1 MNLKSNQMYF
11 LVAFLMSLLA
21 VLDAVSQDTTV
32 FSKNKNIRLIDGAKY
47 MHADLILGNYH
58 QFEGKVSFN
67 EDSTIMRCESCKY
80 FFQTGNIGIDL
91 AEVDVEMNPSS
102 NGAKIYFRKSYTETF
117 IIPTKLKIQI
127 IEMDFDIR
135 SDQPALMSPLVT
147 GEFLIFERSQLVYYN
162 GYQDS
167 TTWLANKVKINL
179 KKGDVYL
186 EGIEVFKPYDCEIKT
201 VDNGLKINKKGNFY
215 PLKNAIL
222 SFKRYGDIHEIQ
234 ATKVSFRKQSTW
246 FSAKGF
252 IEEKGEKYPIK
263 DINPERVVGLY
274 QITGKVKGID

>member
-1 MNLKSNQMYF
+1 MYF
-11 LVAFLMSLLA
+11 LVAFFMSLSL
-21 VLDAVSQDTTV
+21 VLDAAGQDTTV
-32 FSKNKNIRLIDGAKY
+32 FSENKNIRLIYGAKF
-47 MHADLILGNYH
+47 MHADLILGNDH

-67 EDSTIMRCESCKY
+67 EDSTVMRCEKCKY

-91 AEVDVEMNPSS
+91 AEVDLEMNPSS
-102 NGAKIYFRKSYTETF
+102 NNAKIFFRKSYTETF
-117 IIPTKLKIQI
+117 IIPAKLKIQI

-135 SDQPALMSPLVT
+135 SDQPALMTPLVT
-147 GEFLIFERSQLVYYN
+147 DEFLIFERSQLVYYN
-162 GYQDS
+162 EYQDS
-167 TTWLANKVKINL
+167 TTWLANKVKIDL

-186 EGIEVFKPYDCEIKT
+186 DEIEVFKPYDCEIKT
-201 VDNGLKINKKGNFY
+201 IGNGLKINKKGNFY
-215 PLKNAIL
+215 PLKNAVL

-263 DINPERVVGLY
+263 DIHPERVGGLY

>member
-11 LVAFLMSLLA
+11 LVAFFMSLLA

>member
-11 LVAFLMSLLA
+11 LIAFFMFLLISVFAVA
-21 VLDAVSQDTTV
+21 QDTTV
-32 FSKNKNIRLIDGAKY
+32 LSVNKNIRLIDGAKY
-47 MHADLILGNYH
+47 MHADLILGNEH

-102 NGAKIYFRKSYTETF
+102 NDAKIYFRKSYTETF

-135 SDQPALMSPLVT
+135 SDQPALMNPLVT
-147 GEFLIFERSQLVYYN
+147 DEFLIFERSQLVYYN

-167 TTWLANKVKINL
+167 TTWLANRVKIDL
-179 KKGDVYL
+179 KKGDVYI

-201 VDNGLKINKKGNFY
+201 VDNSLKINKKGNFY

-222 SFKRYGDIHEIQ
+222 RFTRYGDIHEIQ
-234 ATKVSFRKQSTW
+234 ATKVSFKKQSTF

-252 IEEKGEKYPIK
+252 IEEKDEKYPIK
-263 DINPERVVGLY
+263 KIHPERVGGIY
-274 QITGKVKGID
+274 QITGKVKGVN

>member
-117 IIPTKLKIQI
+117 IINTKLKIQI

-234 ATKVSFRKQSTW
+234 ATKVSFRKQSTL

>member
-222 SFKRYGDIHEIQ
+222 SFKRYGDTHEIQ

-263 DINPERVVGLY
+263 DINPERVVGFY